1 MAAINH
7 PIGSTPARA
16 GLTLKAPFGRLN
28 GWVVGAVLLAAASA
42 ALPVL
47 QSSSATSRGFDVQ
60 ALNAQRARLHA
71 EISVLEADVARL
83 TSLPRIERRA
93 KEIGLVP
100 AETLGVDVYYV
111 TVDEPG
117 PAPAK
122 IPAEYLPGPVV
133 EREGPAP
140 WWRSLLDW
148 LPLLN

>member
-7 PIGSTPARA
+7 PIGTTAGRA
-16 GLTLKAPFGRLN
+16 GLTLRAPFGRVN
-28 GWVVGAVLLAAASA
+28 GWVVAAVLLAAASA

-60 ALNAQRARLHA
+60 SLNAERARLQA
-71 EISVLEADVARL
+71 EISVIETDVARL
-83 TSLPRIERRA
+83 TSLARIERRA

-100 AETLGVDVYYV
+100 ANDLGVDIYYV
-111 TVDEPG
+111 TVEEPG

-122 IPAEYLPGPVV
+122 IPAEYLPGPLV
-133 EREGPAP
+133 EHEGPAP
-140 WWRSLLDW
+140 WWQSLLDW

>member
-7 PIGSTPARA
+7 PIGSTAARG
-16 GLTLKAPFGRLN
+16 GLTLKAPFGRIN
-28 GWVVGAVLLAAASA
+28 RWVVGAVLLAAVSA

-60 ALNAQRARLHA
+60 ALNAQRAQLEA
-71 EISVLEADVARL
+71 EITLLETDVARL
-83 TSLPRIERRA
+83 TSLARIERRA

-100 AETLGVDVYYV
+100 ADALGVEPVYV

-117 PAPAK
+117 PVPAK
-122 IPAEYLPGPVV
+122 IPAEYLPEPSV
-133 EREGPAP
+133 EREGLVP